1 MINEFTMADKQTQ
14 QKKILEYLKTGKVL
28 TPIHALRV
36 AGTMK
41 LSTRVGELIRQGYPI
56 IKEWYR
62 PVKGRKVMS
71 YRLAV
76 TEV

>member
-1 MINEFTMADKQTQ
+1 MITSETKRTQ
-14 QKKILEYLKTGKVL
+14 QKKILEYLSEGNVL
-28 TPIHALRV
+28 TPIKALDV

-56 IKEWYR
+56 IKQWHTTPSGKR
-62 PVKGRKVMS
+62 VMS

-76 TEV
+76 MAV

>member
-1 MINEFTMADKQTQ
+1 MITSDVKRTQ
-14 QKKILEYLKTGKVL
+14 QKKILEYLSEGHVL
-28 TPIHALRV
+28 TPLKALSV

-56 IKEWYR
+56 VKEWYTTPSGKR
-62 PVKGRKVMS
+62 VMS

-76 TEV
+76 